1 MSFKIT
7 WRTHVICFSISAIIA
22 VVLRDSSS
30 VIVKNF
36 IMQDFTLYPTKFIS
50 VNFYIAIL
58 LLLVPIIAIH
68 EAIHGITF
76 IIFGGKVKYGF
87 KGMYAYTMEIS
98 AKSIQRV
105 KFLIVLL
112 SPVTVISMLSLI
124 FPLWLGG
131 MIYFLNLLGSSGDI
145 YMALLLITLKSESR
159 IIDRK
164 YGFDVVIPKL
174 N

>member
-7 WRTHVICFSISAIIA
+7 WKTHVICFLISAIIA

-50 VNFYIAIL
+50 VNFYIAVL
-58 LLLVPIIAIH
+58 LLMPIIAIH

-76 IIFGGKVKYGF
+76 IIFGGKVEYGF
-87 KGMYAYTMEIS
+87 KGIYAYKMEVF
-98 AKSIQRV
+98 AKPIQRV

-112 SPVTVISMLSLI
+112 SPVTVISMLSLL

-131 MIYFLNLLGSSGDI
+131 MIYFLNLLGASGDI
-145 YMALLLITLKSESR
+145 YMALLLIRLKSESR

-164 YGFDVVIPKL
+164 YGFDAVIPKL
-174 N
+174 K